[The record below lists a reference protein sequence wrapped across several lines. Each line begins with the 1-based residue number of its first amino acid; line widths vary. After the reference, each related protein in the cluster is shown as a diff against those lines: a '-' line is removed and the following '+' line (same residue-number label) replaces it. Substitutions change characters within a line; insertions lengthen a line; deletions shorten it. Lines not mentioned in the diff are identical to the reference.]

1 MKLMS
6 TPQLFQTFLFMAQLP
21 LRINVSVA
29 KKARSGVEEMG
40 TKPEEEEE
48 EGEEE
53 EEEEKEEE
61 KEEEQEEEKEE
72 VLETDM
78 MDRDDIE
85 LQEIEQ
91 LEDDLDAEEKA
102 CKASKRKIKET
113 EQKLATEVEMCKQ
126 QDTLCLCN
134 LHDDTVAVT

>member
-6 TPQLFQTFLFMAQLP
+6 TPQLFQTFLFMVQLP

-53 EEEEKEEE
+53 EEEKEEE
-61 KEEEQEEEKEE
+61 KVEEQEEEKEE